1 MKKSKSPVIVGGAD
15 DLKGYTLDDMLTET
29 YGPKNSTKRKKA
41 EAKIEFIAKYLVASN
56 TLKEIREH
64 RKKSQAQV
72 ASIMDVDN
80 SVVSKLEKN
89 FEKAQVTTILRYAK
103 ALNAKH
109 VNIVFE
115 FNKKDSQTLHLIP

>member
-1 MKKSKSPVIVGGAD
+1 
-15 DLKGYTLDDMLTET
+15 MLTET
-29 YGPKNSTKRKKA
+29 YGPKTSTKRKTA

-64 RKKSQAQV
+64 RNKSQAQV
-72 ASIMDVDN
+72 ASIMGVDN

-103 ALNAKH
+103 ALNARH

-115 FNKKDSQTLHLIP
+115 FDKKDSQTLHLTP